1 MLPPHHAWKYRT
13 VSVSADSPAPPIAGW
28 PSAPVHINTAPWL
41 HPFIG
46 DFCATTGRSAPSHR
60 FPTMALAGPLLEPF
74 GYHRCGRFPRSTLPP
89 RTRVMPPSCRRPH
102 VPETG
107 LVHAYPG
114 TTTPS
119 RFRPHLVYVSTRH
132 QWFTFVHLSVTYLI
146 RSIAGPFPSVL
157 TTVAFG
163 HRRRR
168 RFGTRSCQPV
178 PRGLFFPHRLCSC
191 ATDEA
196 HLFVRCSWRTAVLYL
211 SDLNLARSASNGR
224 CFTWPAEMREF
235 SRSNLR

>member
-1 MLPPHHAWKYRT
+1 MTTSRIHSACSRVRQCTIASVRKVPTFHTTAAQQSHAT
-13 VSVSADSPAPPIAGW
+13 
-28 PSAPVHINTAPWL
+28 
-41 HPFIG
+41 F
-46 DFCATTGRSAPSHR
+46 
-60 FPTMALAGPLLEPF
+60 
-74 GYHRCGRFPRSTLPP
+74 
-89 RTRVMPPSCRRPH
+89 MPEAAW
-102 VPETG
+102 PETG

-157 TTVAFG
+157 TTVAFD

-191 ATDEA
+191 AADEA
-196 HLFVRCSWRTAVLYL
+196 HLFVRCSWRTMIAVFADR
-211 SDLNLARSASNGR
+211 DLGQ
-224 CFTWPAEMREF
+224 
-235 SRSNLR
+235 